1 LLPETKTVLLWN
13 RHNPERK
20 LFVNTTHHP
29 FVALLVAN
37 KIYLERNKT
46 LKQIS
51 SEVFEIIS
59 KKVRIQKGLNPP
71 FVEQINRYL
80 KLRSPEELSYF
91 HGGLRTETSQ
101 KQKARVLRLLRE
113 NPISR
118 VSSLTGVDYWTVR
131 RIGVENDLFVVKES
145 GSRPYRVPE
154 ATRQRTIALIEEG
167 KLKHRE
173 IARIVGVSQSFVD
186 VLSRLIKKQ
195 E

>member
-1 LLPETKTVLLWN
+1 MLPETKTVLLWN